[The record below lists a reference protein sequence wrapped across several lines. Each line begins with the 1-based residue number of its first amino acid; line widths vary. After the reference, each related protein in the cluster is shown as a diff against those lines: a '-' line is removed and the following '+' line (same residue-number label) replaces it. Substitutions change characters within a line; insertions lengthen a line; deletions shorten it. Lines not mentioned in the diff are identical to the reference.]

1 VTDAICFLAFF
12 LFSFGL
18 DEKDKKL
25 KSIVSS
31 RKKASRK
38 KKQGGQLPPGA
49 EEVDWEK
56 VGTSM
61 DKDARQCK
69 KRYEFL
75 RLCLGGKGP
84 VPWTREEDK
93 QILILVTQHGMS
105 GKLAYKIRLLL
116 LNA

>member
-1 VTDAICFLAFF
+1 MKLAEEERTRHLVPHSTESSTVA
-12 LFSFGL
+12 LFAAPIQ
-18 DEKDKKL
+18 DKKL

-49 EEVDWEK
+49 EEVDWDK
-56 VGTSM
+56 VGGSM
-61 DKDARQCK
+61 DKDAKQCK

-84 VPWTREEDK
+84 VPWTQEEDK
-93 QILILVTQHGMS
+93 QIMTLVAQHG
-105 GKLAYKIRLLL
+105 KHE
-116 LNA
+116 

>member
-1 VTDAICFLAFF
+1 MESSTVA
-12 LFSFGL
+12 LFAAPIQ
-18 DEKDKKL
+18 DKKL

-49 EEVDWEK
+49 EEVDWDK
-56 VGTSM
+56 VGGSM
-61 DKDARQCK
+61 DKDAKQCK

-84 VPWTREEDK
+84 VPWTQEEDK
-93 QILILVTQHGMS
+93 QIMTLVAQHG
-105 GKLAYKIRLLL
+105 KHE
-116 LNA
+116 